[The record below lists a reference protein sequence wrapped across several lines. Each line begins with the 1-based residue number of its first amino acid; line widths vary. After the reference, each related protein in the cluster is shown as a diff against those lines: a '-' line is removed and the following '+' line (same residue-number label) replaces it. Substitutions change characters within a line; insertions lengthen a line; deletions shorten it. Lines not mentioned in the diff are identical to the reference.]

1 MTPHVTRRT
10 ADSILEQTRGPLNIA
25 AAASLMM
32 CVAVCVLWVWSHFI
46 AVEVSI
52 CEGDFR
58 AGNPWTI
65 ALGNGR
71 GVLWVRRYRVFGDG
85 AEARVFVQRTVRKE
99 FHGEPQAAGIFMED
113 APVDRGRSPKSK
125 GYRWHVRLPHW
136 VLALMLL
143 APPLLWMARCL
154 TMREPGHRSGYNPR
168 VPRAG
173 SLSH

>member
-1 MTPHVTRRT
+1 MVMRRR
-10 ADSILEQTRGPLNIA
+10 LLNIA
-25 AAASLMM
+25 AAASLML
-32 CVAVCVLWVWSHFI
+32 CVAVCVLWVWSHFM

-65 ALGNGR
+65 GLGNDR
-71 GVLWVRRYRVFGDG
+71 GVLWVRRYRFFGDG
-85 AEARVFVQRTVRKE
+85 AEARVFVKRTVREE
-99 FHGEPQAAGIFMED
+99 FHGEPQAAGIALED

-136 VLALMLL
+136 ALALVLL

-154 TMREPGHRSGYNPR
+154 TRPSRV
-168 VPRAG
+168 VPRGTQQPPPFARTG
-173 SLSH
+173 